1 MFIKICGLR
10 HAASI
15 EAAIKAGAD
24 ALGFVFTES
33 IRQVTARQ
41 AALLAS
47 RIPERVLRV
56 AVMRNPDIELWR
68 EVELIFCPDVVQTD
82 AADFSYLEVPADT
95 TRWPVIREGSVADQ
109 TAIPDTFVYEGKA
122 SGQGEAVDWQVAA
135 GLAQKGKMILAGGLT
150 PENVAEAIVTV
161 APFGVDVSSAVESS
175 PGIKDPELI
184 ARFIAAVRAT
194 EQGAAN

>member
-1 MFIKICGLR
+1 MLIKICGLR

-33 IRQVTARQ
+33 LRQVTARQ

-56 AVMRNPDIELWR
+56 AVMRNPDVELWR
-68 EVELIFCPDVVQTD
+68 EVETIFCPNVLQTD
-82 AADFSYLEVPADT
+82 VLDFSYLEVPSDV
-95 TRWPVIREGSVADQ
+95 TRWPVIREGSVDNKA
-109 TAIPDTFVYEGKA
+109 TLPDTFVYEGNA
-122 SGQGEAVDWQVAA
+122 SGQGATVDWQVAA
-135 GLAQKGKMILAGGLT
+135 GLAKKGRMILAGGLT
-150 PENVAEAIVTV
+150 PDNVAEAIATV
-161 APFGVDVSSAVESS
+161 APYGVDVSSAVESS
-175 PGIKDPELI
+175 PGIKDAELI
-184 ARFIAAVRAT
+184 ARFIAAARAT

>member
-10 HAASI
+10 HAGSI

-33 IRQVTARQ
+33 IRQVTPRQ

-56 AVMRNPDIELWR
+56 AVMRKPDLELWR

-82 AADFSYLEVPADT
+82 AADFSYLEVPADIK
-95 TRWPVIREGSVADQ
+95 RWPVIRAGSADE
-109 TAIPDTFVYEGKA
+109 AIMPDTFVYEGQA

-135 GLAQKGKMILAGGLT
+135 GLAKKGRMILAGGLT
-150 PENVAEAIVTV
+150 PENVAEAIATV

-184 ARFIAAVRAT
+184 ARFIAAARAT
-194 EQGAAN
+194 EQGAAT